1 MSHVTIADSPL
12 GPLTLV
18 ADGDGTLTGLYTPED
33 PRAAAFRSAADG
45 PSPRF
50 AAVLSQLD
58 AFFARERTAFDLP
71 LRLDGTPF
79 QVQVWRALLEIPY
92 GTTTTY
98 GELAARFGGPR
109 AARAVGAANG
119 QNPIAI
125 VVPCHRVVGARGALT
140 GYAGGLACKE
150 RLLALEGA
158 LLAA

>member
-1 MSHVTIADSPL
+1 MSHVTIAHSPL

-18 ADGDGTLTGLYTPED
+18 ADGDGTLTGLYTPDD
-33 PRAAAFRSAADG
+33 PRAAALR
-45 PSPRF
+45 PSVEPPGRRF
-50 AAVLSQLD
+50 APVLAQLD
-58 AFFARERTAFDLP
+58 AFFARERTTFDLP
-71 LRLDGTPF
+71 LRLEGTTF
-79 QVQVWRALLEIPY
+79 QVKVWQALLEIPY

-98 GELAARFGGPR
+98 GELARQFGGAR

-119 QNPIAI
+119 RNPIAI
-125 VVPCHRVVGARGALT
+125 VVPCHRVIGARGALT